1 MPVGNDIVDLRDPE
15 TRPGALHPRFDARVF
30 TPAERER
37 IGPDEQG
44 HRMRWLMWAAKESAY
59 KAAKKLDPRTV
70 FSPSRFEVELSA
82 PSPKFGGIRPPIHPL
97 RLRCAPCGV
106 LPGTPQSRALPAG
119 RLDGLGA
126 SSNFGDGAPRSER
139 EGIVRFGDSIF
150 SLLAELSDELVHVV
164 AAPASEAMQTASG
177 PADRSAFE
185 TGKRFWLQFETARLS
200 SRARDALVAGLEVRQ
215 MAARALGS
223 LLEIPRQRI
232 ELIRRG
238 RVPRALFE
246 GVRLPIDLSLSHHGR
261 FGAYALV
268 WKG

>member
-1 MPVGNDIVDLRDPE
+1 LPVGNDVVDLRDPE
-15 TRPGALHPRFDARVF
+15 TQPGALHPRFDARVF
-30 TPAERER
+30 TPAEREQ
-37 IGPDEQG
+37 IDDGEQG
-44 HRMRWLMWAAKESAY
+44 HRTRWLMWAAKESAY

-70 FSPSRFEVELSA
+70 FSPRRFEVELQ
-82 PSPKFGGIRPPIHPL
+82 G
-97 RLRCAPCGV
+97 
-106 LPGTPQSRALPAG
+106 
-119 RLDGLGA
+119 
-126 SSNFGDGAPRSER
+126 ER
-139 EGIVRFGDSIF
+139 EGTVRFGGSVF

-268 WKG
+268 WTG